1 MGVEGANI
9 ALLPGLFIQLL
20 SPMEVGSLCVQDQE
34 EVGEKVLQC
43 NGALYRGRECE
54 SAARASTRA
63 LEEQTGCTYTS
74 VSLTREGYRS

>member
-20 SPMEVGSLCVQDQE
+20 SPMEVGNLCVQDQE

-43 NGALYRGRECE
+43 NGALCGGRE
-54 SAARASTRA
+54 
-63 LEEQTGCTYTS
+63 
-74 VSLTREGYRS
+74 